1 MVNFGIGRD
10 DTLWLGWDDHYEISD
25 KIEPMS
31 KDEQTISLG
40 KLSGEYAEAQR
51 SLSAIYGELNRACG
65 DYRNISESIKILIDP
80 EPTTY
85 RDLIEEPDEILSYED
100 VKRLRRE
107 FLDAKKE
114 VSNLGRRMNDAGVD
128 VPR

>member
-1 MVNFGIGRD
+1 
-10 DTLWLGWDDHYEISD
+10 
-25 KIEPMS
+25 MS
-31 KDEQTISLG
+31 KDEQNVSLG
-40 KLSGEYAEAQR
+40 KLSGEYAEARR
-51 SLSAIYGELNRACG
+51 SLSAIYGELHRACG
-65 DYRNISESIKILIDP
+65 DYHNVSESIKKLIDDP

-85 RDLIEEPDEILSYED
+85 RDPIEELDEILSYED

-114 VSNLGRRMNDAGVD
+114 VSSLGRRMNDAGVD